1 MSQAAMAVHLDKT
14 GALYLS
20 CPQESMATAI
30 TIQDVWTRHREDL
43 RRVEEQMT
51 GFLSTRVPLIGQ
63 VGGYILQGG
72 GKRLRPLLVVLSARL
87 CGHNGPA
94 AVLLGS
100 VVEFIH
106 TASLLHDDVVD
117 EASVRR
123 GRAVAHTIWGNPA
136 SILVGDYLYSKAL
149 LLAVGLKNQ
158 RVMDT
163 LAEATTTMS
172 EGEVMELLRVADLG
186 LSEED
191 YFKIVDAKTAA
202 LISASCRL
210 GAILGGAGGEQEEA
224 LAAFGRKIGLA
235 FQLADDV
242 LDYMADS
249 EKFGKALGK
258 DIMEGK
264 VTLPLIHLVAH
275 SSPEE
280 AAAVKALFDDPDSA
294 QGRLSSVGTRMQRHG
309 SMDYVLE
316 KARRSVAEAKEA
328 LAVFPPSETREEL
341 GAVAEYVIGREW

>member
-1 MSQAAMAVHLDKT
+1 
-14 GALYLS
+14 
-20 CPQESMATAI
+20 MATAI

-63 VGGYILQGG
+63 VGGYILRGG

-87 CGHNGPA
+87 CGYNGPA

-123 GRAVAHTIWGNPA
+123 GRAVAHTIWGTPA

-202 LISASCRL
+202 LISA
-210 GAILGGAGGEQEEA
+210 
-224 LAAFGRKIGLA
+224 
-235 FQLADDV
+235 
-242 LDYMADS
+242 
-249 EKFGKALGK
+249 
-258 DIMEGK
+258 
-264 VTLPLIHLVAH
+264 
-275 SSPEE
+275 
-280 AAAVKALFDDPDSA
+280 
-294 QGRLSSVGTRMQRHG
+294 
-309 SMDYVLE
+309 
-316 KARRSVAEAKEA
+316 
-328 LAVFPPSETREEL
+328 
-341 GAVAEYVIGREW
+341 

>member
-63 VGGYILQGG
+63 VGDISFRAEENVFALCSSFFRPGSAGTTARPPSSWG
-72 GKRLRPLLVVLSARL
+72 PSSSSSTRPLFSMTTSSTRRRFEGDGPWPIPSGKPRLDPRRRLSL
-87 CGHNGPA
+87 
-94 AVLLGS
+94 
-100 VVEFIH
+100 F
-106 TASLLHDDVVD
+106 
-117 EASVRR
+117 
-123 GRAVAHTIWGNPA
+123 
-136 SILVGDYLYSKAL
+136 KAL

-210 GAILGGAGGEQEEA
+210 GAILGARAASRKRHWPRSAGKSA
-224 LAAFGRKIGLA
+224 SR
-235 FQLADDV
+235 
-242 LDYMADS
+242 S
-249 EKFGKALGK
+249 
-258 DIMEGK
+258 
-264 VTLPLIHLVAH
+264 
-275 SSPEE
+275 SSPTT
-280 AAAVKALFDDPDSA
+280 
-294 QGRLSSVGTRMQRHG
+294 SSTTWPIRKNSG
-309 SMDYVLE
+309 
-316 KARRSVAEAKEA
+316 KRSERT
-328 LAVFPPSETREEL
+328 SWRE
-341 GAVAEYVIGREW
+341 RSPFR